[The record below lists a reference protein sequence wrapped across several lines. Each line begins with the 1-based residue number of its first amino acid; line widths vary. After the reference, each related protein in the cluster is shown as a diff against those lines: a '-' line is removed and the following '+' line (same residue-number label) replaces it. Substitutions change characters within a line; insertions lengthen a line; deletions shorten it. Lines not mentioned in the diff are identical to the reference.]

1 MCNDR
6 VEDTASEASKQEDP
20 NQECRRSRRSKTVS
34 ETSSVET
41 SYSQEQESDTEEL
54 TMAELELLKKLEE
67 ANRLWSLSEIII
79 GDNRV

>member
-6 VEDTASEASKQEDP
+6 VEDTASETSKEEEPD
-20 NQECRRSRRSKTVS
+20 QECQRSRRSKTVS

-41 SYSQEQESDTEEL
+41 SYSQESDTEEL